1 MEYVKLGDVCLL
13 KSGKSVSKELE
24 LKSGDVP
31 YVKVSDMSIKGNERY
46 IVASS
51 RYIDIESSSKEIF
64 PIGTVIFPKR
74 GGAIG
79 TNKKRL
85 TRCEICADLNVMGVI
100 PTKIITSEYLF
111 AYFSSLD
118 LGELSNGSSV
128 PQINNSDIAPLMIPL
143 PSKNIQIK
151 ISQVLDK
158 AQELIDKRKEQIA
171 ACDEL
176 IKSLFNHMF
185 GDPIINPQKWKM
197 VKLSELAN
205 IKIGPF
211 GTLLHKE
218 EYISDGHAL
227 VNPSHII
234 NGKIC
239 CDMNLTISEEK
250 YSKLKAYHLKK
261 GDVILGRRGEMGRCA
276 VVEQEGL
283 LCGTGS
289 LFIRS
294 KGQVNSDI
302 LQKIISFPSYKKTIE
317 DKAVGQTMPNLN
329 VPIVS
334 SFMIPKIPMDAQEQY
349 FRAVQQV
356 EKLKSQ
362 MQQSLTE
369 LETNFNAL
377 MQRAFN
383 GELF

>member
-197 VKLSELAN
+197 VKLSELAD